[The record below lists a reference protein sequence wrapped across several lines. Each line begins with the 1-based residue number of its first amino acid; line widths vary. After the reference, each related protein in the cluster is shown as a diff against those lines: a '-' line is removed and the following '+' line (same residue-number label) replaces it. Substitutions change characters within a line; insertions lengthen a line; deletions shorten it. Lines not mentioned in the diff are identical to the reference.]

1 MFAKK
6 ILAALL
12 SGVFLASISPVIGSS
27 VPVYAS
33 ERLDST
39 SSSNLLK
46 EDQQSL
52 LSPNVVV
59 SAAPSFDRM
68 SRAVPLPNDPLIL
81 PLDTVFQPPIGS
93 STSIFENGKLLQ
105 LNPAQKSQQG
115 AIWSKNKVS
124 LLSDFTFKS
133 YIYLGDSTDHSG
145 DGMTFTLTN
154 DDRMA
159 TQPTQVIGSPGMG
172 IGAYSTARNKPYVR
186 NALSIEFDT
195 YMNRGSRDTMDTEIE
210 EMGGIQGF
218 GHVAFVTPSENN
230 NKPSGEHSG
239 VTVLQEV
246 YLSNGTWRALTV
258 HWDAASQTLSYKLDG
273 VGEGSH
279 QIPDLNEQFKGTD
292 VYWGFTSST
301 GASFEENALAIT
313 QIPTNVT
320 SEAQVSVNDGSFA
333 DNVEAKNGDK
343 VTLKNILDLKGSFLS
358 ARNPKARIK
367 LPAELAYTPNSIT
380 IDGKKVPDSAVTI
393 EGTAITV
400 PLDSYTSTEKTLEIQ
415 LDTTLTNAQPEQKLT
430 LDFEYLEDDLK
441 LQTSNE
447 VTVNVVKEQEKTL
460 HVYYKDAAGKIDLA
474 DPKIIT
480 GKIGTKYEEK
490 PVSIPGYVFD
500 HDSGNASGQFS
511 LDSTDIYFYYR
522 VGEFYF
528 KEAPS
533 DIDFGTH
540 QISNQ
545 LISVFGQASG
555 KLLIFDERGSSGWT
569 LQLSQSEPLTVV
581 GGTDQLSNVLS
592 FVGDQG
598 TLNLSEAAQNIMT
611 SNQKGLS
618 DETGLLDSKQKKGIR
633 ADIPVEDQ
641 RIGTFKGTLKWSLLN
656 APENN

>member
-52 LSPNVVV
+52 QSPDVVV
-59 SAAPSFDRM
+59 PAAPSFDRM
-68 SRAVPLPNDPLIL
+68 SRVVSLPDDPLIL

-93 STSIFENGKLLQ
+93 STSILENGKLLQ
-105 LNPAQKSQQG
+105 LNPNATYQKG
-115 AIWSKNKVS
+115 AIWSKNKIS
-124 LLSDFTFKS
+124 LLTDFTFAT
-133 YIYLGDSTDHSG
+133 YIYLGSSMGNAG
-145 DGMTFTLTN
+145 DGMTFTLQN
-154 DDRMA
+154 DSRMSYN
-159 TQPTQVIGSPGMG
+159 PRSVMGSEGMG
-172 IGAYSTARNKPYVR
+172 IGAYGGYISSAFIS
-186 NALSIEFDT
+186 NAISVEFDT
-195 YMNRGSRDTMDTEIE
+195 FLNNKKKEYMDKEMYYYGDSRGH
-210 EMGGIQGF
+210 
-218 GHVAFVTPSENN
+218 GHVAFVTPKFNN
-230 NKPSGEHSG
+230 NYPSGEHTGFTISPF
-239 VTVLQEV
+239 
-246 YLSNGTWRALTV
+246 YLSNGTWRKLII
-258 HWDAASQTLSYKLDG
+258 HWDAAAKRLSYDLSG
-273 VGEGSH
+273 VGKNS
-279 QIPDLNEQFKGTD
+279 ITIANLNAQFGGTD

-301 GASFEENALAIT
+301 GTHFEENALAIT

-393 EGTAITV
+393 EGTTITV
-400 PLDSYTSTEKTLEIQ
+400 PLDSYVSTEKTLEVQ

-447 VTVNVVKEQEKTL
+447 VTVNVAKEQEKTL